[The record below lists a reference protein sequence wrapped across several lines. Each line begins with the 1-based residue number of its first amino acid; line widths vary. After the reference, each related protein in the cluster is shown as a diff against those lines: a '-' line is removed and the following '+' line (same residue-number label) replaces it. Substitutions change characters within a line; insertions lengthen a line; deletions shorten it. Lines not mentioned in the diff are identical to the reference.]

1 MKKTDLERKKMTV
14 DEINKKIQERGVSV
28 EEAPNLI
35 KRAKQLKMPSEVITQ
50 IIIVTG
56 NREFMRKCAEDPDT
70 PILSVDRVKIIKL
83 VRNEEF
89 TLNMLFGRRGT
100 FMTREK
106 AELIK
111 SLDDIDS
118 IIVCL
123 NARELQIDSHVRANI
138 VIEKNDLEL
147 IKGCLK
153 TPQLMYPQDV
163 KRVLQSIKDKSIL
176 RRFLDDVAMS
186 DHKVAILEAIGDK
199 EFAKECVKT
208 KGLISYQQKAVIEY
222 INDPEFTRA
231 CLKDKEINLNQ
242 EQKVELIQAIETPAF
257 IRECLKDD
265 EIGLESS
272 SKVKLIKTTRNEKT
286 IQEYMTN
293 PELGLKKQ
301 ERLVLALEFGNDD
314 LVQQLMAETTQEVK
328 EIKIPEG
335 MTVGIEIEAANLE
348 VNNSIFKRWKS
359 KEEESVENGAE
370 YTSPI
375 LTGSKGDSEEIYFV
389 CNALKTMGAIVNG
402 ECGGHIHIGEK
413 FLTTAQSYRNLVEL
427 WCNSEEI
434 LYAISNKE
442 GEITRL
448 KAVEKHAVPLSGKIE
463 KAIKRQQIYVDDRT
477 RECDLLMSLIDIQK
491 DRYSSVNFKNYA
503 HRIKETIEFRLS
515 NGTLDPDVWVEN
527 INLFGGIMNS
537 AERLA
542 SIQKKQTRTQEEEQ
556 YLRDFEELK
565 DPTITQ
571 EEKLK
576 RLLALAIP
584 EEDRHIYQARYDT
597 NMAMLEKSGLV
608 LSEIREKTAKKPID
622 IGRIEQSLFTGEKA
636 VKAQSIIEAERRLE
650 QDRCRNAQ
658 ETELEI

>member
-1 MKKTDLERKKMTV
+1 MTV

-56 NREFMRKCAEDPDT
+56 NREFIRKCAEDPDT

-147 IKGCLK
+147 IKRCLK

-293 PELGLKKQ
+293 PELGLAKQ
-301 ERLVLALEFGNDD
+301 ERLVLALEYGNDD
-314 LVQQLMAETTQEVK
+314 LVQQLIAENKQE
-328 EIKIPEG
+328 ERRIKIPEG
-335 MTVGIEIEAANLE
+335 MTVGVEIEAANLE
-348 VNNSIFKRWKS
+348 VNPNLFKRWKA

-375 LTGSKGDSEEIYFV
+375 LTGSENDSHQIYFV
-389 CNALKTMGAIVNG
+389 CNVLRTMGAQIN
-402 ECGGHIHIGEK
+402 EKCGGHIHIGDK
-413 FLTTAQSYRNLVEL
+413 FLTTVQSYRNLLEL
-427 WCNSEEI
+427 WCNTEEI
-434 LYAISNKE
+434 LFAISNKA
-442 GEITRL
+442 GEITRMG
-448 KAVEKHAVPLSGKIE
+448 AVEKHAVPLSGKVE
-463 KAIKRQQIYVDDRT
+463 SALKKQQIYVDDRT
-477 RECDLLMSLIDIQK
+477 REWDLLMEIIDIQK
-491 DRYSSVNFKNYA
+491 DRYSSINFKNYN
-503 HRIKETIEFRLS
+503 HRIKETTEFRLA
-515 NGTLDPDVWVEN
+515 NGTLDPDVWIEN
-527 INLFGGIMNS
+527 INLFAGIMAA
-537 AERLA
+537 AEKLRRIKEKTIRTPEEIA
-542 SIQKKQTRTQEEEQ
+542 YAQQFQKIKN
-556 YLRDFEELK
+556 
-565 DPTITQ
+565 PTATQ
-571 EEKLK
+571 EEKLEG
-576 RLLALAIP
+576 LLELAIP
-584 EEDRHIYQARYDT
+584 EEDREIYRERYYT
-597 NMAMLEKSGLV
+597 NMAMLEDNGII
-608 LSEIREKTAKKPID
+608 LSEIRAKTAKHSID
-622 IGRIEQSLFTGEKA
+622 IGKIEQSLYTGENA
-636 VKAQSIIEAERRLE
+636 VPARRIVEAENRLE
-650 QDRCRNAQ
+650 RDTVR
-658 ETELEI
+658 EIPEKELEI

>member
-1 MKKTDLERKKMTV
+1 MTV

-50 IIIVTG
+50 IITVTG

-147 IKGCLK
+147 IKRCLK

-242 EQKVELIQAIETPAF
+242 EQKVELIQAIETPSF

-293 PELGLKKQ
+293 PELGLAKQ
-301 ERLVLALEFGNDD
+301 ERLVLALEYGNDD
-314 LVQQLMAETTQEVK
+314 LVQQLIAENKQE
-328 EIKIPEG
+328 ERRIKIPEG
-335 MTVGIEIEAANLE
+335 MTVGVEIEAANLE
-348 VNNSIFKRWKS
+348 VNPNLFKRWKA

-375 LTGSKGDSEEIYFV
+375 LTGSENDSHQIYFV
-389 CNALKTMGAIVNG
+389 CNVLRTMGAQIN
-402 ECGGHIHIGEK
+402 EKCGGHIHIGDK
-413 FLTTAQSYRNLVEL
+413 FLTTVQSYRNLLEL
-427 WCNSEEI
+427 WCNTEEI
-434 LYAISNKE
+434 LFAISNKA
-442 GEITRL
+442 GEITRMG
-448 KAVEKHAVPLSGKIE
+448 AVEKHAVPLSGKVE
-463 KAIKRQQIYVDDRT
+463 SALKKQQIYVDDRT
-477 RECDLLMSLIDIQK
+477 REWDLLMEIIDIQK
-491 DRYSSVNFKNYA
+491 DRYSSINFKNYN
-503 HRIKETIEFRLS
+503 HRIKETTEFRLA
-515 NGTLDPDVWVEN
+515 NGTLDPDVWIEN
-527 INLFGGIMNS
+527 INLFAGIMAA
-537 AERLA
+537 AEKLRRIKEKTIRTPEEIA
-542 SIQKKQTRTQEEEQ
+542 YAQQFQKIKN
-556 YLRDFEELK
+556 
-565 DPTITQ
+565 PTATQ
-571 EEKLK
+571 EEKLEG
-576 RLLALAIP
+576 LLELAIP
-584 EEDRHIYQARYDT
+584 EEDREIYRERYYT
-597 NMAMLEKSGLV
+597 NMAMLEDNGII
-608 LSEIREKTAKKPID
+608 LSEIRAKTAKHSID
-622 IGRIEQSLFTGEKA
+622 IGKIEQSLYTGENA
-636 VKAQSIIEAERRLE
+636 VPARRIVEAENRLE
-650 QDRCRNAQ
+650 RDTVR
-658 ETELEI
+658 EIPEKELEI

>member
-1 MKKTDLERKKMTV
+1 MTV

-35 KRAKQLKMPSEVITQ
+35 KRAKKLKMPSEVITQ
-50 IIIVTG
+50 IITVTG

-147 IKGCLK
+147 IKRCLK

>member
-1 MKKTDLERKKMTV
+1 MTV

-35 KRAKQLKMPSEVITQ
+35 KRAKKLKMPSEVITQ
-50 IIIVTG
+50 IITVTG

-147 IKGCLK
+147 IKRCLK

-199 EFAKECVKT
+199 EFTKECVKT

-293 PELGLKKQ
+293 PELGLAKQ
-301 ERLVLALEFGNDD
+301 ERLVLALEYGNDD
-314 LVQQLMAETTQEVK
+314 LVQQLIAENKQE
-328 EIKIPEG
+328 ERRIKIPEG
-335 MTVGIEIEAANLE
+335 MTVGVEIEAANLE
-348 VNNSIFKRWKS
+348 VNPNLFKRWKA

-375 LTGSKGDSEEIYFV
+375 LTGSENDSHQIYFV
-389 CNALKTMGAIVNG
+389 CNVLRTMGAQIN
-402 ECGGHIHIGEK
+402 EKCGGHIHIGDK
-413 FLTTAQSYRNLVEL
+413 FLTTVQSYRNLLEL
-427 WCNSEEI
+427 WCNTEEI
-434 LYAISNKE
+434 LFAISNKA
-442 GEITRL
+442 GEITRMG
-448 KAVEKHAVPLSGKIE
+448 AVEKHAVPLSGKVE
-463 KAIKRQQIYVDDRT
+463 SALKKQQIYVDDRT
-477 RECDLLMSLIDIQK
+477 REWDLLMEIIDIQK
-491 DRYSSVNFKNYA
+491 DRYSSINFKNYN
-503 HRIKETIEFRLS
+503 HRIKETTEFRLA
-515 NGTLDPDVWVEN
+515 NGTLDPDVWIEN
-527 INLFGGIMNS
+527 INLFAGIMAA
-537 AERLA
+537 AERLRRIKEKTIRTPEEIA
-542 SIQKKQTRTQEEEQ
+542 YAQQFQKIKN
-556 YLRDFEELK
+556 
-565 DPTITQ
+565 PTATQ
-571 EEKLK
+571 EEKLEG
-576 RLLALAIP
+576 LLELAIP
-584 EEDRHIYQARYDT
+584 EEDREIYRERYYT
-597 NMAMLEKSGLV
+597 NMAMLEDNGII
-608 LSEIREKTAKKPID
+608 LSEIRAKTAKHSID
-622 IGRIEQSLFTGEKA
+622 IGKIEQSLYTGENA
-636 VKAQSIIEAERRLE
+636 VPARRIVEAENRLE
-650 QDRCRNAQ
+650 RDTVR
-658 ETELEI
+658 EIPEKELEI

>member
-56 NREFMRKCAEDPDT
+56 NREFMRKSAEDPDT

-147 IKGCLK
+147 IKRCLK

>member
-1 MKKTDLERKKMTV
+1 MTT
-14 DEINKKIQERGVSV
+14 EEFLKKIKERGVSV

-35 KRAKQLKMPSEVITQ
+35 KKAKQVGLPSEIITE
-50 IIIVTG
+50 IILETNNKEFI
-56 NREFMRKCAEDPDT
+56 RECANDSDT
-70 PILSVDRVKIIKL
+70 PVRSPDRVRLIKA
-83 VRNEEF
+83 VNDSEF
-89 TLNMLFGRRGT
+89 TLAMLLEKKGM
-100 FMTREK
+100 FMTKEK

-111 SLDDIDS
+111 SLDS
-118 IIVCL
+118 PEEIITCL
-123 NARELQIDSHVRANI
+123 IAKELQLDSHIKANI
-138 VIEKNDLEL
+138 VIEKQDVEL
-147 IKGCLK
+147 VKQCLK
-153 TPQLMYPQDV
+153 TPQIMYPEDI
-163 KRVLQSIKDKSIL
+163 KRVLQSVKDKNVL
-176 RRFLDDVAMS
+176 REFLDEVAMS
-186 DHKVAILEAIGDK
+186 SHKVAIIETIGDK
-199 EFAKECVKT
+199 EFAKRCVKD
-208 KGLISYQQKAVIEY
+208 KGLVAYQQKDLIAY
-222 INDPEFTRA
+222 INDPEFTIQ
-231 CLKDKEINLNQ
+231 CLRDREIKLNQ
-242 EQKVELIQAIETPAF
+242 QDKVELIQTIEEPY
-257 IRECLKDD
+257 IIKECLKDERLD
-265 EIGLESS
+265 LSPA
-272 SKVKLIKTTRNEKT
+272 SKVKLIKATRDEKT
-286 IQEYMTN
+286 IKEYMEN
-293 PELGLKKQ
+293 PELGLAKQ
-301 ERLVLALEFGNDD
+301 ERLVLALEYGNDD
-314 LVQQLMAETTQEVK
+314 LVQQLIAENKQEAK
-328 EIKIPEG
+328 RIKIPEG
-335 MTVGIEIEAANLE
+335 MTVGVEIEAANLE
-348 VNNSIFKRWKS
+348 VNPNLFKRWKA

-375 LTGSKGDSEEIYFV
+375 LTGSENDSHQIYFV
-389 CNALKTMGAIVNG
+389 CNVLRTMGAQIN
-402 ECGGHIHIGEK
+402 EKCGGHIHIGDK
-413 FLTTAQSYRNLVEL
+413 FLTTAQSYINLLEL
-427 WCNSEEI
+427 WCNTEEI
-434 LYAISNKE
+434 LFAISNKA
-442 GEITRL
+442 GEITRVG
-448 KAVEKHAVPLSGKIE
+448 AVEKHAVPLSGKVE
-463 KAIKRQQIYVDDRT
+463 NALKKQQIYVDDRT
-477 RECDLLMSLIDIQK
+477 REWDLLMEIIDIQK
-491 DRYSSVNFKNYA
+491 DRYSSINFKNYN

>member
-147 IKGCLK
+147 IKRCLK

-491 DRYSSVNFKNYA
+491 DRYSSVTFKNYA

>member
-147 IKGCLK
+147 IKRCLK

-186 DHKVAILEAIGDK
+186 NHKVAILEAIGDK

>member
-1 MKKTDLERKKMTV
+1 MTV

-147 IKGCLK
+147 IKRCLK

-293 PELGLKKQ
+293 PELGLAKQ
-301 ERLVLALEFGNDD
+301 ERLVLALEYGNDD
-314 LVQQLMAETTQEVK
+314 LVQQLIAENKQE
-328 EIKIPEG
+328 ERRIKIPEG
-335 MTVGIEIEAANLE
+335 MTVGVEIEAANLE
-348 VNNSIFKRWKS
+348 VNPNLFKRWKA

-375 LTGSKGDSEEIYFV
+375 LTGSENDSHQIYFV
-389 CNALKTMGAIVNG
+389 CNVLRTMGAQIN
-402 ECGGHIHIGEK
+402 EKCGGHIHIGDK
-413 FLTTAQSYRNLVEL
+413 FLTTVQSYRNLLEL
-427 WCNSEEI
+427 WCNTEEI
-434 LYAISNKE
+434 LFAISNKA
-442 GEITRL
+442 GEITRMG
-448 KAVEKHAVPLSGKIE
+448 AVEKHAVPLSGKVE
-463 KAIKRQQIYVDDRT
+463 SALKKQQIYVDDRT
-477 RECDLLMSLIDIQK
+477 REWDLLMEIIDIQK
-491 DRYSSVNFKNYA
+491 DRYSSINFKNYN
-503 HRIKETIEFRLS
+503 HRIKETTEFKLA
-515 NGTLDPDVWVEN
+515 NGTLDPDVWIEN
-527 INLFGGIMNS
+527 INLFAGIMAA
-537 AERLA
+537 AEKLRRIKEKTIRTPEEIA
-542 SIQKKQTRTQEEEQ
+542 YAQQFQKIKN
-556 YLRDFEELK
+556 
-565 DPTITQ
+565 PTATQ
-571 EEKLK
+571 EEKLEG
-576 RLLALAIP
+576 LLELAIP
-584 EEDRHIYQARYDT
+584 EEDREIYRERYYT
-597 NMAMLEKSGLV
+597 NMAMLEDNGII
-608 LSEIREKTAKKPID
+608 LSEIRAKTAKHSID
-622 IGRIEQSLFTGEKA
+622 IGKIEQSLYTGENA
-636 VKAQSIIEAERRLE
+636 VPARRIVEAENRLE
-650 QDRCRNAQ
+650 RDTVR
-658 ETELEI
+658 EIPEKELEI